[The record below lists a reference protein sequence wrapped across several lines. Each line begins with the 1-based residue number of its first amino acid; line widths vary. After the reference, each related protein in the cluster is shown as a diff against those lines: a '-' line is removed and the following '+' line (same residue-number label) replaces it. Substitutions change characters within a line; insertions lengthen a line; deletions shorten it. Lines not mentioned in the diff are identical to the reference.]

1 MKKINKNFIS
11 LFVLITLMTPVYVL
25 AWEEYSK
32 ETKIY
37 NIEQDYYGQFKR
49 EFYEQLLKWDF
60 SQIDKKIA
68 WYKADIQYLLDNP
81 ESEYYKNVSIYKE
94 KLQALET
101 LKNNFSQNLDKTNK
115 FIEQKKEDI
124 NKSKE
129 ILKEQI
135 NKKVQENKKEI
146 ELFGKKVVSKKQE
159 MINKY
164 KNLFEKQLEK
174 RLSNLSE
181 EKINKILSNI
191 DNSIKKY
198 SSLNISQEKKDNFL
212 SQLQALKEIL
222 ESKLIETQEMINLDE
237 LFEE

>member
-1 MKKINKNFIS
+1 MKNLNKNITFAILLA
-11 LFVLITLMTPVYVL
+11 LFLTPAYVL
-25 AWEEYSK
+25 AWEDYSK
-32 ETKIY
+32 ETKTY
-37 NIEQDYYGQFKR
+37 NMEQDYYGQFKK

-68 WYKADIQYLLDNP
+68 WYKADIQYLLDNS
-81 ESEYYKNVSIYKE
+81 ESEHYKNVSIYKE

-101 LKNNFSQNLDKTNK
+101 LKNNFSQTLDKTNK
-115 FIEQKKEDI
+115 FVEQKKEDI

-146 ELFGKKVVSKKQE
+146 ELFEKKVISKKQE

-174 RLSNLSE
+174 RLANLSE
-181 EKINKILSNI
+181 ERINKILLNI

-198 SSLNISQEKKDNFL
+198 NSLEISQEKKDKFIA
-212 SQLQALKEIL
+212 QLEALKEL
-222 ESKLIETQEMINLDE
+222 LKSKLEEVQDTINLDE
-237 LFEE
+237 LFAE

>member
-1 MKKINKNFIS
+1 MKNINKNFIS

-32 ETKIY
+32 ETKAY
-37 NIEQDYYGQFKR
+37 NIEQDYYGQFKK

-60 SQIDKKIA
+60 FQIDKKIA

-94 KLQALET
+94 KLQVLET

-135 NKKVQENKKEI
+135 NKKEI
-146 ELFGKKVVSKKQE
+146 ELFEKKVIPKKQE

-164 KNLFEKQLEK
+164 KKLFEKQLEE
-174 RLSNLSE
+174 RLENLSE

-191 DNSIKKY
+191 DKSIEKY

-212 SQLQALKEIL
+212 AQLEALKSL
-222 ESKLIETQEMINLDE
+222 LKSKLEESQNMINIDE